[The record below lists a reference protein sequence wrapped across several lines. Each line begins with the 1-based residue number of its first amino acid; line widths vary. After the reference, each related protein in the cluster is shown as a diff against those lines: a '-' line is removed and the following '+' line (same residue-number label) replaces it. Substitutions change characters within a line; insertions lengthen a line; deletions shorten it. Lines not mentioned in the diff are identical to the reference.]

1 MSIFEWLIEGSNPA
15 PIGSVEI
22 DKSQDELSGY
32 PNWIKL
38 LVLIVTSIFW
48 YALFYALFIYN
59 DFDTLLKCFVFIAI
73 YLFIAFFI
81 KPKPNRENIGFLG
94 GLIDHP
100 FRWSDDVNRMILIL
114 EVLLFPGKCLLLS
127 FRILFFWFKKK

>member
-1 MSIFEWLIEGSNPA
+1 MSIFEWLMEGTNPA

-22 DKSQDELSGY
+22 DEKQDQLNGY

-38 LVLIVTSIFW
+38 LVVIATSAFW
-48 YALFYALFIYN
+48 SALLYALYIYN
-59 DFDTLLKCFVFIAI
+59 DFDTLLNCSVFIAI

-81 KPKPNRENIGFLG
+81 KPKPNRENIGWFG

-127 FRILFFWFKKK
+127 FRIVFFWLKKK